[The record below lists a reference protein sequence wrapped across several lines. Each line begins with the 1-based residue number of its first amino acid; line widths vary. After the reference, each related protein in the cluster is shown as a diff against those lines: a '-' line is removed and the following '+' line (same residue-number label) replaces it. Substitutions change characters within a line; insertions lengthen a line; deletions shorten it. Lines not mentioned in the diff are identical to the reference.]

1 MSDTKEPRRSGTIER
16 GKHKLSAT
24 HYTRAHFYFQVNP
37 RLAEWVAWAVAAALQ
52 GVHHVL

>member
-1 MSDTKEPRRSGTIER
+1 MNDTKTPRRSGTIER
-16 GKHKLSAT
+16 GKRKLST
-24 HYTRAHFYFQVNP
+24 SHSTRARFCFQVNP